1 MRAKA
6 DFFILFHVML
16 RLMKRGIRNSL
27 KGTLE
32 EIILCLVVALFLW
45 FIHVMFS
52 SMPHYFHPTTNWT
65 P

>member
-1 MRAKA
+1 
-6 DFFILFHVML
+6 ML
-16 RLMKRGIRNSL
+16 GLMQRGMRNSL
-27 KGTLE
+27 RETLE
-32 EIILCLVVALFLW
+32 EVILCAAIALFLW